1 MRGTEDFFERIE
13 KMLPPLPPGG
23 PNGFI
28 LLNPVVLVLG
38 LENPE
43 SQEECSG
50 LGFRVQ
56 AWFKAQGSEFRR
68 KTMDICM

>member
-43 SQEECSG
+43 SQEEC
-50 LGFRVQ
+50 
-56 AWFKAQGSEFRR
+56 
-68 KTMDICM
+68 